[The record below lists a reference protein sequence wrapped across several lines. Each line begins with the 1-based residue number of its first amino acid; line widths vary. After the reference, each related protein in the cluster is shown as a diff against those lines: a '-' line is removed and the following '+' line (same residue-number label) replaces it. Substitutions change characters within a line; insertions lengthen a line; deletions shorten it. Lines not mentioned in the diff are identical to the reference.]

1 MGRERFERTEADRL
15 TFVLAALAALANA
28 TASVLQRKAAGDEP
42 DVKSLRP
49 SMFLDLLRRRVWLGG
64 ILAVIAG
71 FVLQAAALSTGSIVA
86 VQPIL
91 GFELPLTL
99 LLAWPILHSRLG
111 KIEILAAVAMAV
123 GLAILLVSAAPQ
135 PGGHVPS
142 LVGWLVGGFG
152 SAAVIGACFLA
163 GVFSEGA
170 RRAALLGIAT
180 GCTFGLTAAFM
191 QVATQSFAKGPL
203 AVVLAWETY
212 ATIATGILA
221 MYLLQNALQAGRLA
235 AAQPGI
241 TIADPVLAGIWGVV
255 LFHDRIR
262 TGPWIAG
269 EILGPLVIVAGMVL
283 LLRSPYLQGEAG
295 RTESSPEEAGE
306 ESPEA

>member
-1 MGRERFERTEADRL
+1 M
-15 TFVLAALAALANA
+15 LAALGALANA

-42 DVKSLRP
+42 DFKSLRP
-49 SMFLDLLRRRVWLGG
+49 SMFLDLLQRRVWLAG
-64 ILAVIAG
+64 IGAVIAG
-71 FVLQAAALSTGSIVA
+71 FLLQAAALSVGSIVA

-99 LLAWPILHSRLG
+99 VLAWPLLQSKLG
-111 KIEILAAVAMAV
+111 KTEILAAVAMAA
-123 GLAILLVSAAPQ
+123 GLAILLVSAAPE
-135 PGGHVPS
+135 PGGHIPS
-142 LVGWLVGGFG
+142 LVEWLVGGFA

-163 GVFSEGA
+163 GVLSEGA

-191 QVATQSFAKGPL
+191 QVATHSFSRGL
-203 AVVLAWETY
+203 VSGFLAWETY
-212 ATIATGILA
+212 ATVAAGILA
-221 MYLLQNALQAGRLA
+221 MYFLQNALQAGRLA

-241 TIADPVLAGIWGVV
+241 TISDPLLAGVWGVV

-262 TGPWIAG
+262 TGLWIIG
-269 EILGPLVIVAGMVL
+269 VILGALVIVGGMVL

-295 RTESSPEEAGE
+295 RSEKSPEEVGGENAGT
-306 ESPEA
+306 

>member
-1 MGRERFERTEADRL
+1 M
-15 TFVLAALAALANA
+15 LAALAALANA
-28 TASVLQRKAAGDEP
+28 AASVLQRKAAGKEP

-49 SMFLDLLRRRVWLGG
+49 SMFLDLLQRRVWLGG

-71 FVLQAAALSTGSIVA
+71 FLLQAAALSVGSIVA

-111 KIEILAAVAMAV
+111 KTEVLAAVAMAV
-123 GLAILLVSAAPQ
+123 GLAILLVSAAPE
-135 PGGHVPS
+135 PGGQIPS
-142 LVGWLVGGFG
+142 LIGWLVGGFA
-152 SAAVIGACFLA
+152 SAAVIGVCFLA
-163 GVFSEGA
+163 GVLSQGA
-170 RRAALLGIAT
+170 RKAALLGVAT

-191 QVATQSFAKGPL
+191 QVATHSFSRGL
-203 AVVLAWETY
+203 LSGFLAWETY
-212 ATIATGILA
+212 ATVVTGILA
-221 MYLLQNALQAGRLA
+221 MYFLQNALQAGRLA

-241 TIADPVLAGIWGVV
+241 TISDPLLAGVWGVV
-255 LFHDRIR
+255 LFHDRVR

-295 RTESSPEEAGE
+295 RSEKAPEEAEAEPGAERSGE
-306 ESPEA
+306 S

>member
-1 MGRERFERTEADRL
+1 M
-15 TFVLAALAALANA
+15 TFVLAVLGALANA
-28 TASVLQRKAAGDEP
+28 TASVLQRKAAGAEP

-49 SMFLDLLRRRVWLGG
+49 SMFVDLVQRRVWLGG

-71 FVLQAAALSTGSIVA
+71 FLLQAAALSTGSIVA

-111 KIEILAAVAMAV
+111 RLEILAAVAMAV

-142 LVGWLVGGFG
+142 LIGWLVGGLS
-152 SAAVIGACFLA
+152 SAAVIGACSLA
-163 GVFSEGA
+163 GILSEGA
-170 RRAALLGIAT
+170 RRAALLGVAT

-191 QVATQSFAKGPL
+191 QVATQHFARGIVAGL
-203 AVVLAWETY
+203 LAWETY
-212 ATIATGILA
+212 ATIAAGILA

-241 TIADPVLAGIWGVV
+241 TISDPLLAGIWGVV

-269 EILGPLVIVAGMVL
+269 LILGPLTIVAGMVL

-295 RTESSPEEAGE
+295 RSEGSPGEAAAGSSNG
-306 ESPEA
+306 S

>member
-1 MGRERFERTEADRL
+1 M

-28 TASVLQRKAAGDEP
+28 TASVLQRKAAGKEP

-99 LLAWPILHSRLG
+99 LLAWPILQARLG
-111 KIEILAAVAMAV
+111 KRELLAAVAMAV
-123 GLAILLVSAAPQ
+123 GLAILLISAAPE

-142 LVGWLVGGFG
+142 LAGWLVGGFA
-152 SAAVIGACFLA
+152 SAAVIGGCFLA
-163 GVFSEGA
+163 GVRSEGP
-170 RRAALLGIAT
+170 RRAALLGVAT

-191 QVATQSFAKGPL
+191 QVATHSLSRGFVSGL
-203 AVVLAWETY
+203 LAWETY
-212 ATIATGILA
+212 ATVAAGVLA
-221 MYLLQNALQAGRLA
+221 MYFLQNALQAGRLA

-241 TIADPVLAGIWGVV
+241 TISDPVLAGIWGVV
-255 LFHDRIR
+255 LFHDQIR
-262 TGPWIAG
+262 TGPWLAG

-295 RTESSPEEAGE
+295 RSEKSPEQAEGE
-306 ESPEA
+306 KGS

>member
-1 MGRERFERTEADRL
+1 M
-15 TFVLAALAALANA
+15 TFVLAVLAALANA
-28 TASVLQRKAAGDEP
+28 TASVLQRKAAGKEP
-42 DVKSLRP
+42 DVKSLKP
-49 SMFLDLLRRRVWLGG
+49 SMFLDLVRRRVWLGG
-64 ILAVIAG
+64 ILAVVAG
-71 FVLQAAALSTGSIVA
+71 FALQAAALSTGSIVA

-111 KIEILAAVAMAV
+111 RREILAAVAMAV

-135 PGGHVPS
+135 PGGNVPS
-142 LVGWLVGGFG
+142 LVGWLAGGFS

-163 GVFSEGA
+163 GIRSEGA
-170 RRAALLGIAT
+170 RRAALLGVAT

-191 QVATQSFAKGPL
+191 QVGTRQFAQGILTGL
-203 AVVLAWETY
+203 AAWETY
-212 ATIATGILA
+212 ATVATGVLA

-241 TIADPVLAGIWGVV
+241 TISDPLLAGIWGVV

-283 LLRSPYLQGEAG
+283 LLSSPYLQGEAG
-295 RTESSPEEAGE
+295 RSEGSPEQAAGE
-306 ESPEA
+306 SPAG

>member
-1 MGRERFERTEADRL
+1 M

-28 TASVLQRKAAGDEP
+28 TASVLQRKAAGKEP

-71 FVLQAAALSTGSIVA
+71 FLLQAAALSTGSIVA

-99 LLAWPILHSRLG
+99 LLAWPMLQGRLG
-111 KIEILAAVAMAV
+111 NRELLAAVAMAV
-123 GLAILLVSAAPQ
+123 GLAILLISAAPE

-142 LVGWLVGGFG
+142 LGGWLVGGFA
-152 SAAVIGACFLA
+152 SAAVIGGCFLA
-163 GVFSEGA
+163 GVRSEGA
-170 RRAALLGIAT
+170 RRAALLGVAT

-191 QVATQSFAKGPL
+191 QVATHAFSRGFVSGL
-203 AVVLAWETY
+203 LAWETY
-212 ATIATGILA
+212 ATVTAGVLA
-221 MYLLQNALQAGRLA
+221 MYFLQNALQAGRLA

-241 TIADPVLAGIWGVV
+241 TISDPVLAGIWGVV

-262 TGPWIAG
+262 TGPWLAG

-295 RTESSPEEAGE
+295 RSEKAPEQAEGE
-306 ESPEA
+306 RGS

>member
-1 MGRERFERTEADRL
+1 M
-15 TFVLAALAALANA
+15 TFAFAVLGALANA
-28 TASVLQRKAAGDEP
+28 MASVLQRKAAGREP

-49 SMFLDLLRRRVWLGG
+49 SMFLDLVRRRVWLGG

-71 FVLQAAALSTGSIVA
+71 FLLQAAALSTGSIVA

-111 KIEILAAVAMAV
+111 RLEILAAVAMAA

-142 LVGWLVGGFG
+142 LVGWLVGGFS
-152 SAAVIGACFLA
+152 SAAVIGACFVA
-163 GVFSEGA
+163 GTLSQGA
-170 RRAALLGIAT
+170 RRAALFGVAT

-191 QVATQSFAKGPL
+191 QVATQSFARGFL
-203 AVVLAWETY
+203 AGVLAWETY
-212 ATIATGILA
+212 ATLVTGILA

-241 TIADPVLAGIWGVV
+241 TISDPLLAGIWGVV
-255 LFHDRIR
+255 LFHDQIR
-262 TGPWIAG
+262 TGLWIAG
-269 EILGPLVIVAGMVL
+269 EILGALVIVAGMVV
-283 LLRSPYLQGEAG
+283 LLRSPFLQGEAG
-295 RTESSPEEAGE
+295 RSEGAPEQAAGDG
-306 ESPEA
+306 SAGD